1 MIQFPPG
8 MPPEAR
14 ARRAAMMG
22 ISLEEVTPPTLDQA
36 KVAAKGRLAAIRFSR
51 ETGGI
56 TVNGTNVLTDRDT
69 QDALDRIFSCYDR
82 QLISGAIDFR
92 MPDGWTSMTE
102 PQLRAIAGLIAQHV
116 QACWS
121 AQRVAEEAVD
131 TATTVEAVEAIVAG
145 FMQT

>member
-1 MIQFPPG
+1 MIFPPS
-8 MPPEAR
+8 MPPAAR
-14 ARRAAMMG
+14 ARRALALG
-22 ISLEEVTPPTLDQA
+22 ILDEASTMALTLDQV
-36 KVAAKGRLAAIRFSR
+36 KVAAKGRLAATRFSR

-56 TVNGTNVLTDRDT
+56 TVNGTSILTDRDT

-92 MPDGWTSMTE
+92 MPGGWASMTE

-131 TATTVEAVEAIVAG
+131 AATTVEAVEAIVAG